1 MLLLAFPA
9 ALPAQEQRIAAI
21 VNDDVVSAQDL
32 NERLGL
38 VLLTSRIQDQE
49 QARRQLSPQVLRS
62 LIEESLQLQ
71 EAKRLSIDV
80 APDELDR
87 ALADIASRNQMS
99 PDQLEQMLASNR
111 IDPKTLKNQLRAQI
125 SWLKIVNQRL
135 RPQVNVTVDQLEIA
149 VEEAKRNQG
158 QPEYLL
164 SEIVLPVDNPRD
176 EARVASDAARLV
188 RTLSEG
194 ASFDALA
201 RQVSASATARRGG
214 DVGWVPASTIP
225 SELAAALERLNP
237 GDVSEPLRSPVG
249 FYIFQLRD
257 RRLGAAPSTEG
268 NERTPIEV
276 KLSQVLFAA
285 DIRNEDELSARVDE
299 AGSLRTRLTDCAAVN
314 AVAEELQA
322 PASGDLGL
330 VGGDHVHDHAALE
343 HVGEPPLH
351 PEGAGGRVL
360 LRLGHGP
367 TLRGGP
373 WSTRSS
379 NGRDRC
385 SFPGGAPEPHPPP
398 RVLALT
404 GCGRGR
410 LRPRVG
416 PRSPY
421 PTSSTWT
428 APSSGST
435 TQVLPGS
442 SWANEPLRAR
452 YWAGR
457 ARARWSH

>member
-1 MLLLAFPA
+1 MGRSIICLLLPMLWLAFPA

-71 EAKRLSIDV
+71 EAKRLSINV
-80 APDELDR
+80 TPDELNR

-99 PDQLEQMLASNR
+99 PDQLEQMLAGNA
-111 IDPKTLKNQLRAQI
+111 IDPKTLKSQLRAQI

-164 SEIVLPVDNPRD
+164 SEIVLPVDSPRD
-176 EARVASDAARLV
+176 EPRVAADAARLV
-188 RTLSEG
+188 QTLSEG
-194 ASFDALA
+194 ASFEALA

-225 SELAAALERLNP
+225 PELEGALERLRP

-268 NERTPIEV
+268 GERTPVEV
-276 KLSQVLFAA
+276 KLSQVLFEA
-285 DIRNEDELSARVDE
+285 DIRNEEALSAKVDQ
-299 AGSLRTRLTDCAAVN
+299 ASSLRARLADCAAVN

-322 PASGDLGL
+322 PASGDLGWL
-330 VGGDHVHDHAALE
+330 KVNDLPVVLADAVREL
-343 HVGEPPLH
+343 
-351 PEGAGGRVL
+351 PEGEISAPLQGPGGVHL
-360 LRLGHGP
+360 LMVCER
-367 TLRGGP
+367 RGGE
-373 WSTRSS
+373 
-379 NGRDRC
+379 
-385 SFPGGAPEPHPPP
+385 APENGNAIASEED
-398 RVLALT
+398 RQKIAEQLERERLDRLA
-404 GCGRGR
+404 RR
-410 LRPRVG
+410 YLRD
-416 PRSPY
+416 
-421 PTSSTWT
+421 
-428 APSSGST
+428 
-435 TQVLPGS
+435 
-442 SWANEPLRAR
+442 LRKEAFIDIR
-452 YWAGR
+452 I
-457 ARARWSH
+457 

>member
-1 MLLLAFPA
+1 MRRSTICLFVSTLLF
-9 ALPAQEQRIAAI
+9 ALPAILSAQEQRIAAI

-32 NERLGL
+32 SERLGL

-80 APDELDR
+80 TPDELNR

-164 SEIVLPVDNPRD
+164 SEIVLPVDSPSD
-176 EARVASDAARLV
+176 EPRVAADAARLV

-194 ASFDALA
+194 ASFEALA
-201 RQVSASATARRGG
+201 RQVSASATARNGG

-225 SELAAALERLNP
+225 PELESALERLRP

-268 NERTPIEV
+268 GERTPIEV
-276 KLSQVLFAA
+276 QLSQVLFEA
-285 DIRNEDELSARVDE
+285 DIGNDEILSAKVDQ
-299 AGSLRTRLTDCAAVN
+299 ANSLRTRLTDCAAVN

-322 PASGDLGL
+322 PASGDLGWL
-330 VGGDHVHDHAALE
+330 KVSDLPVVLANAVRELPEGEISTPLQGPGGVHLLMVCDRRGGDVPESGNTIASEEDRQKIAEQLE
-343 HVGEPPLH
+343 RERLDRL
-351 PEGAGGRVL
+351 ARRY
-360 LRLGHGP
+360 LRD
-367 TLRGGP
+367 LRKQAFIDI
-373 WSTRSS
+373 RI
-379 NGRDRC
+379 
-385 SFPGGAPEPHPPP
+385 
-398 RVLALT
+398 
-404 GCGRGR
+404 
-410 LRPRVG
+410 
-416 PRSPY
+416 
-421 PTSSTWT
+421 
-428 APSSGST
+428 
-435 TQVLPGS
+435 
-442 SWANEPLRAR
+442 
-452 YWAGR
+452 
-457 ARARWSH
+457 

>member
-1 MLLLAFPA
+1 MRRSTISLFISTLLLA
-9 ALPAQEQRIAAI
+9 LPVTLLAQEQRIAAI

-32 NERLGL
+32 SERLGL

-80 APDELDR
+80 TPGELDR

-99 PDQLEQMLASNR
+99 PDQLEEMLASNR

-164 SEIVLPVDNPRD
+164 SEIVLPVDSPSD
-176 EARVASDAARLV
+176 EPRVAADATRLV

-194 ASFDALA
+194 ASFEALA
-201 RQVSASATARRGG
+201 RQVSASATARNGG

-225 SELAAALERLNP
+225 PELESALERLRP

-268 NERTPIEV
+268 SERTPVEV
-276 KLSQVLFAA
+276 QLSQVLFEA
-285 DIRNEDELSARVDE
+285 DIGNEEILSAKVDQ
-299 AGSLRTRLTDCAAVN
+299 ANNLRGRLTDCAAVN

-322 PASGDLGL
+322 PASGDLGWL
-330 VGGDHVHDHAALE
+330 KVSDLPAVLANAVRELSEGEISAPLQGPGGVH
-343 HVGEPPLH
+343 
-351 PEGAGGRVL
+351 L
-360 LRLGHGP
+360 LMVCDR
-367 TLRGGP
+367 RGGE
-373 WSTRSS
+373 
-379 NGRDRC
+379 
-385 SFPGGAPEPHPPP
+385 APETGNTIASEED
-398 RVLALT
+398 RQRIAEQLERERLDRLA
-404 GCGRGR
+404 RR
-410 LRPRVG
+410 YLRD
-416 PRSPY
+416 
-421 PTSSTWT
+421 
-428 APSSGST
+428 
-435 TQVLPGS
+435 
-442 SWANEPLRAR
+442 LRKQAFIDIR
-452 YWAGR
+452 I
-457 ARARWSH
+457 

>member
-1 MLLLAFPA
+1 LLAFPA

-49 QARRQLSPQVLRS
+49 QARQQLSPQVLRS

-71 EAKRLSIDV
+71 EAKRLSINV
-80 APDELDR
+80 TPDELNR

-111 IDPKTLKNQLRAQI
+111 IDPKTLQNQLRAQI

-164 SEIVLPVDNPRD
+164 SEIVLPVDSPSD
-176 EARVASDAARLV
+176 EPRVAADAARLV
-188 RTLSEG
+188 QTLSEG
-194 ASFDALA
+194 ASFEALA

-225 SELAAALERLNP
+225 PELESALERLRP

-268 NERTPIEV
+268 NERTPVEV
-276 KLSQVLFAA
+276 KLSQVLFET
-285 DIRNEDELSARVDE
+285 DIRNEEALSAKVDE
-299 AGSLRTRLTDCAAVN
+299 ASNLRVRLNDCATVN

-322 PASGDLGL
+322 PASGDLGWL
-330 VGGDHVHDHAALE
+330 KVSDLPTVLAEAVRELPKGEISAPLQGPGGVH
-343 HVGEPPLH
+343 
-351 PEGAGGRVL
+351 L
-360 LRLGHGP
+360 LMVCDR
-367 TLRGGP
+367 RGGE
-373 WSTRSS
+373 
-379 NGRDRC
+379 
-385 SFPGGAPEPHPPP
+385 APENGNAIASEED
-398 RVLALT
+398 RQKIAEQLERERLDRLA
-404 GCGRGR
+404 RR
-410 LRPRVG
+410 YLRD
-416 PRSPY
+416 
-421 PTSSTWT
+421 
-428 APSSGST
+428 
-435 TQVLPGS
+435 
-442 SWANEPLRAR
+442 LRKEAFIDIR
-452 YWAGR
+452 N
-457 ARARWSH
+457 

>member
-1 MLLLAFPA
+1 MRRSIICLLLPMLLLASPA
-9 ALPAQEQRIAAI
+9 ALQAQEQRIAAI
-21 VNDDVVSAQDL
+21 VNDEVVSAQDL

-49 QARRQLSPQVLRS
+49 QARQQLSPQVLRS
-62 LIEESLQLQ
+62 LIEETLQLQ

-80 APDELDR
+80 APDELNR

-99 PDQLEQMLASNR
+99 PDQLEQMLASNK

-164 SEIVLPVDNPRD
+164 SEIVLPVDSPRD
-176 EARVASDAARLV
+176 EPRVAADAARLV

-194 ASFDALA
+194 ANFEALA
-201 RQVSASATARRGG
+201 RQVSASATARQGG

-225 SELAAALERLNP
+225 PELESALERLRP

-268 NERTPIEV
+268 NEQTPVEV
-276 KLSQVLFAA
+276 KLSQVLFEA
-285 DIRNEDELSARVDE
+285 DIRNDEVLSAKIDE
-299 AGSLRTRLTDCAAVN
+299 ASSLRVRLTDCAAVN

-322 PASGDLGL
+322 PASGDLGWL
-330 VGGDHVHDHAALE
+330 KVSDLPTALGNA
-343 HVGEPPLH
+343 VRNL
-351 PEGAGGRVL
+351 PEGEISAPLQGPGGVHL
-360 LRLGHGP
+360 LMVCER
-367 TLRGGP
+367 RGGETP
-373 WSTRSS
+373 ETGNSIASEEDRQKIAEQLERERLDRLARRYL
-379 NGRDRC
+379 RDLRKEA
-385 SFPGGAPEPHPPP
+385 FIDI
-398 RVLALT
+398 
-404 GCGRGR
+404 R
-410 LRPRVG
+410 L
-416 PRSPY
+416 
-421 PTSSTWT
+421 
-428 APSSGST
+428 
-435 TQVLPGS
+435 
-442 SWANEPLRAR
+442 
-452 YWAGR
+452 
-457 ARARWSH
+457 

>member
-1 MLLLAFPA
+1 MRRSTICLFVSTLLF
-9 ALPAQEQRIAAI
+9 ALPAILSAQEQRIAAI

-32 NERLGL
+32 SERLGL

-80 APDELDR
+80 TPDELNR

-164 SEIVLPVDNPRD
+164 SEIVLPVDSPSD
-176 EARVASDAARLV
+176 EPRVAADAARLV

-194 ASFDALA
+194 ASFEALA
-201 RQVSASATARRGG
+201 RQVSASATARNGG

-225 SELAAALERLNP
+225 PELESALERLRP

-268 NERTPIEV
+268 GERTPIEV
-276 KLSQVLFAA
+276 QLSQVLFEA
-285 DIRNEDELSARVDE
+285 DIGNDEILSAKVDQ
-299 AGSLRTRLTDCAAVN
+299 ANSLRTRLTDCAAVN

-322 PASGDLGL
+322 PASGDLGWL
-330 VGGDHVHDHAALE
+330 KVSDLPVVLANAVRELPEGEISTPLQGPGGVHLLMVCDRRGGDVPESGNTIASEEDRQRIAEQLE
-343 HVGEPPLH
+343 RERLDRL
-351 PEGAGGRVL
+351 ARRY
-360 LRLGHGP
+360 LRD
-367 TLRGGP
+367 LRKQAFIDI
-373 WSTRSS
+373 RI
-379 NGRDRC
+379 
-385 SFPGGAPEPHPPP
+385 
-398 RVLALT
+398 
-404 GCGRGR
+404 
-410 LRPRVG
+410 
-416 PRSPY
+416 
-421 PTSSTWT
+421 
-428 APSSGST
+428 
-435 TQVLPGS
+435 
-442 SWANEPLRAR
+442 
-452 YWAGR
+452 
-457 ARARWSH
+457 

>member
-1 MLLLAFPA
+1 LLAFPA

-49 QARRQLSPQVLRS
+49 QARQQLSPQVLRS

-71 EAKRLSIDV
+71 EAERLSINV
-80 APDELDR
+80 TPDELNR

-111 IDPKTLKNQLRAQI
+111 IDPKTLQNQLRAQI

-164 SEIVLPVDNPRD
+164 SEIVLPVDSPSD
-176 EARVASDAARLV
+176 EPRVAADAARLV
-188 RTLSEG
+188 QTLSEG
-194 ASFDALA
+194 ASFEALA

-225 SELAAALERLNP
+225 PELESALERLRP

-268 NERTPIEV
+268 NERTPVEV
-276 KLSQVLFAA
+276 KLSQVLFET
-285 DIRNEDELSARVDE
+285 DIRNEEALSAKVDE
-299 AGSLRTRLTDCAAVN
+299 ASNLRARLNDCATVN

-322 PASGDLGL
+322 PASGDLGWL
-330 VGGDHVHDHAALE
+330 KVSDLPTVLAEAVRELPKGEISAPLQGPGGVH
-343 HVGEPPLH
+343 
-351 PEGAGGRVL
+351 L
-360 LRLGHGP
+360 LMVCDR
-367 TLRGGP
+367 RGGE
-373 WSTRSS
+373 
-379 NGRDRC
+379 
-385 SFPGGAPEPHPPP
+385 APENGNAIASEED
-398 RVLALT
+398 RQKIAEQLERERLDRLA
-404 GCGRGR
+404 RR
-410 LRPRVG
+410 YLRD
-416 PRSPY
+416 
-421 PTSSTWT
+421 
-428 APSSGST
+428 
-435 TQVLPGS
+435 
-442 SWANEPLRAR
+442 LRKEAFIDIR
-452 YWAGR
+452 N
-457 ARARWSH
+457 